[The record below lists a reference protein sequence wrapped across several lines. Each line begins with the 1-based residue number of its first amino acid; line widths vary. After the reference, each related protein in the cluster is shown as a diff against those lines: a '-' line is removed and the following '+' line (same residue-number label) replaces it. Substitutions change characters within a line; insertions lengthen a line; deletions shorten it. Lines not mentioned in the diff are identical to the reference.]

1 MRTRGLGLL
10 AVGFQLETVVLM
22 CEQGLVGVE
31 DRRGVPPIVVLEWSD
46 NFVAHISLSG
56 ITRCVEAVHVA
67 VPKSQVE
74 SGLDV
79 SLDLGVMMR
88 GLPRRE
94 LVASVETLQG
104 MLVIPQLLPEFDRL
118 RTFFLP
124 RVIWDAHI
132 VVLRDHRGLKLNR
145 GLTLGSR
152 LAQMLVGH
160 RQSLF
165 LHAMS
170 PED

>member
-1 MRTRGLGLL
+1 M
-10 AVGFQLETVVLM
+10 
-22 CEQGLVGVE
+22 
-31 DRRGVPPIVVLEWSD
+31 
-46 NFVAHISLSG
+46 
-56 ITRCVEAVHVA
+56 A
-67 VPKSQVE
+67 VPKAQVE

-79 SLDLGVMMR
+79 GLDLGVMVR

-94 LVASVETLQG
+94 LIASVETLQS
-104 MLVIPQLLPEFDRL
+104 MLFIPQLLPEFDRL
-118 RTFFLP
+118 RAFFLP
-124 RVIWDAHI
+124 RETRDAHI
-132 VVLRDHRGLKLNR
+132 VVLSDHRGLKLNR

-160 RQSLF
+160 RESLF